1 MCNELCIALLL
12 FLYFKCICF
21 YFNKLFLSKKLP
33 FHSLC
38 LRHILLALL
47 ASCEPFYK
55 FASTVC
61 PMLRVNGVVTWRPAL
76 VICCQ
81 VLYQQEVFDH
91 HQFKSFAVDVSDPYE
106 FYTDPDSSQNESSV
120 FRYPAWNLVLFLKIY
135 LPIDLS
141 SFDVCNNFYGLL
153 SSWIRILLTNTDPKH
168 TVCYGFSRDCFES
181 RNKKVVQ
188 KTKWHCPGHV

>member
-21 YFNKLFLSKKLP
+21 YFNKLFLSKNCHFIRSVCVTFCWLYSHP
-33 FHSLC
+33 VNHFINSRQL
-38 LRHILLALL
+38 
-47 ASCEPFYK
+47 
-55 FASTVC
+55 C
-61 PMLRVNGVVTWRPAL
+61 PMLRVNGAVTWRPAL

-181 RNKKVVQ
+181 KNKKVVQ